1 MSDSRITQYGMR
13 LFISGLADTLVEF
26 QRTPLDDRD
35 PQWVMRH
42 LKFRL
47 TEETLRQDL
56 PVDHRLSIV
65 ELFQRLD
72 WYCLMQDLQIEYTE
86 CGS

>member
-1 MSDSRITQYGMR
+1 MR

-35 PQWVMRH
+35 PHWVMRY
-42 LKFRL
+42 LKLRL
-47 TEETLRQDL
+47 TEETLRQNL
-56 PVDHRLSIV
+56 PVGHRRSIV

-72 WYCLMQDLQIEYTE
+72 WYCLVRDLQIEYPE